1 MTAVKTLRVDLGD
14 RSYPMWIG
22 EGLLQDAAARLAGV
36 GFSVPPVVVTN
47 TTVER
52 LHGRTLLDSLLSVF
66 GPVPV
71 IRIGDGERFKNSGTL
86 SKIYDGLFR
95 ARADRRSWVL
105 AFGGGVVG
113 DIAGFAAATF
123 MRGIRYVGIPTTLL
137 AQVDSSVGGKVGIN
151 VPQGKNLVGAFH
163 QPACVLTDTGVLR
176 SLGKREL
183 AAGLFEVIKCGAIAS
198 MPLLRFIERR
208 LEDILA
214 CEPSALQHIILEAV
228 RIKANVVARDEM
240 ESHLR
245 MVLNFGHT
253 IGHALEAATD
263 YRRFKHGEAVA
274 WGMIAAAAYSAG
286 QALLTQAEEDRF
298 VTLIRRVEKLPSL
311 HGIRF
316 EEAWRALKC
325 DKKFQAGKM
334 QLVLLRALGR
344 AEITAAV
351 NTSSLKRL
359 LKDLLAKGCAWGQ
372 DSRLKTE
379 G

>member
-1 MTAVKTLRVDLGD
+1 MTAVQTLRVDLGD
-14 RSYPMWIG
+14 RRYPIWIG
-22 EGLLQDAAARLAGV
+22 NGLLRDVGARLARE

-47 TTVER
+47 PTVEK
-52 LHGRTLLDSLLSVF
+52 LHGRALLDSLSPVF
-66 GPVPV
+66 GPVPI

-137 AQVDSSVGGKVGIN
+137 AQVDSSIGGKVGIN

-163 QPACVLTDTGVLR
+163 QPACVLADTGVLR
-176 SLGKREL
+176 SLGRREL

-208 LEDILA
+208 LGDILA
-214 CEPSALQHIILEAV
+214 CEPSALQHVILRAL
-228 RIKANVVARDEM
+228 RIKADVVARDET

-245 MVLNFGHT
+245 MILNFGHT
-253 IGHALEAATD
+253 IGHALEAATG

-274 WGMIAAAAYSAG
+274 WGMIAAAAFSND

-311 HGIRF
+311 RGIRF
-316 EEAWRALKC
+316 EEVWRALQR
-325 DKKFQAGKM
+325 DKKFLAGKM
-334 QLVLLRALGR
+334 QMVLLRALGR
-344 AEITAAV
+344 PEITAAV
-351 NTSSLKRL
+351 DIGSLKRL
-359 LKDLLAKGCAWGQ
+359 LKNLLAGGYAWEQ
-372 DSRLKTE
+372 D
-379 G
+379 